1 MEARA
6 IGQFERPTLGTRNAF
21 SQAYVRDFHTVWDE
35 AGIAAIRT
43 MAKKNPSGFV
53 AVASKLIPN
62 DVRVAVE
69 ASPPGNLSPRDWADL
84 RELLSA
90 VRTCPMQLLEAV
102 EAWVEDVKA
111 NREQL
116 HTLGDLTIISVPAI

>member
-1 MEARA
+1 M
-6 IGQFERPTLGTRNAF
+6 RPFGRWPRRTP
-21 SQAYVRDFHTVWDE
+21 
-35 AGIAAIRT
+35 AA
-43 MAKKNPSGFV
+43 FV
-53 AVASKLIPN
+53 AVASKLIPTY
-62 DVRVAVE
+62 VRVAVE

-90 VRTCPMQLLEAV
+90 VSLAPMQLLEAV